1 MDSTQFQETDH
12 SIIWGR
18 QLGKLCLRT
27 FLDAPQPAF
36 SDVNVLSSATPSANE
51 ADNNA
56 IELSRRREFGI
67 EFLIKSN
74 MKGWL
79 ICLPDKGS
87 QLGIEWKTGDVTQC
101 KIAKLTHVGMGWKP
115 PSYLKDESFCGLFLK
130 IEGIVGQYYDC
141 FNGCQK
147 GSCLHM
153 TLATKARTMTS
164 KMWKIFTGMS
174 VCGDLLQK
182 S

>member
-1 MDSTQFQETDH
+1 MSPRFVASCVSALT
-12 SIIWGR
+12 WGR
-18 QLGKLCLRT
+18 QLGKLCLRE
-27 FLDAPQPAF
+27 FLDAPPAF

-56 IELSRRREFGI
+56 MELSRRREFGI

-79 ICLPDKGS
+79 ICLPGNVRS
-87 QLGIEWKTGDVTQC
+87 PSTW
-101 KIAKLTHVGMGWKP
+101 LTHVGMGWMP

-153 TLATKARTMTS
+153 TLGTKARKMTS

-174 VCGDLLQK
+174 FYGDLLQK
-182 S
+182 SWTH